1 MLSFAKTGHVLS
13 RSRLLSRGLATVR
26 LTIALDDDTQQ
37 VIQALEGQT
46 VMEALDDSDFSDV
59 WEGGVCGG
67 ACNCS
72 TCRVVIAGKWA
83 DVVGPIEWDEED
95 MLDSASNQQDDPDG
109 YLENSRLGCQIKL
122 TSEMD
127 GMEIM
132 VPEIMT
138 NMMEIP
144 LWLRN
149 R

>member
-1 MLSFAKTGHVLS
+1 MIEQPASFARNV
-13 RSRLLSRGLATVR
+13 ATVR
-26 LTIALDDDTQQ
+26 LTVLLDDDTQQ
-37 VIQALEGQT
+37 VINALEGQT

-83 DVVGPIEWDEED
+83 DIVSPIEWDEED
-95 MLDSASNQQDDPDG
+95 MLDSASNQQDDPEEW
-109 YLENSRLGCQIKL
+109 LEHSRLGCQVEL

-127 GMEIM
+127 GIEII
-132 VPEIMT
+132 VPELEGMT

-144 LWLRN
+144 LWMRN